1 MENWRTWVKKYQL
14 FLLAGF
20 ILLQTIGI
28 GLLLLNR
35 EPAEEEAPLS
45 DWVIEEEESST
56 AAPIL
61 ESTVE
66 PVEWMVDI
74 KGEVRNPGVYPVE
87 QNMRV
92 YDVIELA
99 GGLKDEANTATLNF
113 AQQLSD
119 QMMIYVPHKDEE
131 VVPVQSQ
138 LPSENVAETDLIN
151 LNEADVTALLTLP
164 GIGEKKAQLILQYRT
179 DNGSFAN
186 IEELMEVK
194 GIGQKTFDALKEQI
208 TVSK

>member
-20 ILLQTIGI
+20 ILLQMIGI
-28 GLLLLNR
+28 GLLLNR
-35 EPAEEEAPLS
+35 GPAEEEAPLS
-45 DWVIEEEESST
+45 DWVIEEEESSI

-131 VVPVQSQ
+131 VVSVQSQ
-138 LPSENVAETDLIN
+138 LPSENAAETDLIN

-179 DNGSFAN
+179 DNGSFTN
-186 IEELMEVK
+186 IEQLMEVK

-208 TVSK
+208 TVLK